1 MIRISFHFSF
11 HSNLYCQSMKQFY
24 TCLLFLCSLLSGYT
38 VFAAAPTVPASG
50 YSFSATEGNRISFSF
65 KAGNG
70 ARRIIVAREG
80 SAVTGIPVNGT
91 TYTSNAA
98 FGTSGTAFTATGEFV
113 VMDGASSNLT
123 VTNLNP
129 GTTYHFAI
137 FEYNGTGA
145 TTEYLNIAATGN
157 YFTATTPSVQ
167 ASAINVTAITGN
179 AARIDFTKGDGARRL
194 VLMRKD
200 NPVTGTPTDLALY
213 GENAAFGMGSVIG
226 AGNYVVY
233 ANIGTGVTV
242 SNLEPNTIYHIS
254 VFEYNGA
261 SQPLYLKPAATASFT
276 SAAGPN
282 IAPSN
287 LAFSA
292 IDGDRHIISY
302 KEGNGT
308 KRLVIARKGAAVTAT
323 PQNGVAYTANT
334 IFGSGTEIK
343 PGEFV
348 VNNAYNTSFTV
359 TNLEPNTIY
368 YYAVFEFDGTGTN
381 TYYLTSSYLQGSGST
396 AITPTTSPS
405 GVTATNIKGST
416 ADLSCVTGN
425 GTYRLFVMKEG
436 APVDISPAELK
447 FYPVSSAFGTP
458 ASLILNG
465 NYALSSWSNN
475 TLSVTSLK
483 AGVTYHVAVF
493 EYNGMYHP
501 VYQGIAARGSFTTV
515 SEPTTTGSG
524 ISLFS
529 VETINAAL
537 IWTPGNGTKRIM
549 VAKKGSAI
557 TSRPQ
562 DGTFY
567 TANKIFGSGTALAAD
582 EFVLYDGTGS
592 YADLTNLEPNTTYHL
607 AVFEY
612 NVTGAGVPDYL
623 TSSFLSYNFTTLKRP
638 TVSSSA
644 LNVTGITNTQATVNL
659 TAGNGYYR
667 LGVVREQTIPEV
679 GPDDFKVY
687 PTGPVGG
694 TNITGPGNYVSFK
707 GTGNSGLITG
717 LQPGTT
723 YTATVY
729 EFNGNS
735 SPLYLVP
742 GSSVIFTTTGT
753 PPLLTPTQATTTPSV
768 VSTEGN
774 TATLNFISGNGNR
787 RIIVMKEGAAV
798 SFTPADGS
806 SYTFNSE
813 FGKGVS
819 VKTGEYIVYNGAGN
833 NATITGL
840 KPNTLYH
847 AAVFEYNTDGTGYKY
862 LTASFLATTMRTV
875 AAPAT
880 GAADLQTTTTEN
892 SITLTLTRGSGL
904 NRLIAIREGTG
915 ISATPS
921 DLSVY
926 PASTTMGSGSQLE
939 AGTFVVYAGSS
950 NTVTINGLS
959 SGKQY
964 HISVFE
970 YNGNL
975 APVYNQTNVLAGFAT
990 TTGSLPVTW
999 QYVNAMVKPNGILL
1013 NWATAQELITA
1024 RFEIERSDDGVHYFK
1039 RATIAAAGQSNIPRH
1054 YNWLDQQPQNGSYQ
1068 YRIRQVDIDDQFSYS
1083 KIIHIR
1089 YNQSAATANAM
1100 AYPNPARSEVCI
1112 SWPGSEQQAMLTIT
1126 DASGKRAVSRQVNNG
1141 ETISLSSMHPG
1152 IWYLQI
1158 LTKTQQYT
1166 MPLIKY

>member
-1 MIRISFHFSF
+1 
-11 HSNLYCQSMKQFY
+11 MKQLY
-24 TCLLFLCSLLSGYT
+24 TCLLFLCSVLSGAP
-38 VFAAAPTVPASG
+38 VFAAAPTVPS
-50 YSFSATEGNRISFSF
+50 SAYTYNAAEGNRIAFSF

-70 ARRIIVAREG
+70 TRRIIVAKEG

-91 TYTSNAA
+91 TYSSNAA
-98 FGTSGTAFTATGEFV
+98 FGTAGTAFTAAGEFV
-113 VMDGASSNLT
+113 VMDGGSSNLT
-123 VTNLNP
+123 ITNLTP

-145 TTEYLNIAATGN
+145 TIEYLNIAAAGN
-157 YFTATTPSVQ
+157 YFTVATPTIQ
-167 ASAINVTAITGN
+167 ASAINISAITGN
-179 AARIDFTKGDGARRL
+179 AARIDFTKGDGAKRL
-194 VLMRKD
+194 VVLRKD
-200 NPVTGTPTDLALY
+200 NPVTGTPTDFTY
-213 GENAAFGMGSVIG
+213 YVENPAFGNGSLIG

-233 ANIGTGVTV
+233 ANTGTGVSI

-254 VFEYNGA
+254 IFEYNGA
-261 SQPLYLKPAATASFT
+261 TLPLYLKPAATASFT

-282 IAPSN
+282 IAPTN
-287 LAFSA
+287 LTFSS
-292 IDGDRHIISY
+292 IDGDRHIITY

-308 KRLVIARKGAAVTAT
+308 KRLVIARKGAAVTAI

-348 VNNAYNTSFTV
+348 INNAYNTSFTV

-405 GVTATNIKGST
+405 AVTASNIKGST
-416 ADLSCVTGN
+416 VDLSCVAGN

-436 APVDISPAELK
+436 APVDISPVDLK
-447 FYPVSSAFGTP
+447 FYTVSAAFGTP

-465 NYALSSWSNN
+465 NYALSTWSNN
-475 TLSVTSLK
+475 TLSVTGLK

-501 VYQGIAARGSFTTV
+501 VYQGVAARGSFTTV

-524 ISLFS
+524 MNLYS
-529 VETINAAL
+529 VETISAAL
-537 IWTPGNGTKRIM
+537 MWTPGNGTKRIL
-549 VAKKGSAI
+549 VAKKGSAV

-567 TANKIFGSGTALAAD
+567 TANKVFGSGTALGTD
-582 EFVLYDGTGS
+582 EFVMLDGTGS
-592 YADLTNLEPNTTYHL
+592 YADLTNLEPNTTYHV

-612 NVTGAGVPDYL
+612 NVTGAGLPDYL
-623 TSSFLSYNFTTLKRP
+623 TSSFLTYNFTTLKRP
-638 TVSSSA
+638 TLSSSA

-659 TAGNGYYR
+659 TIGNGYYR
-667 LGVVREQTIPEV
+667 LGVVREQTTAEV
-679 GPDDFKVY
+679 TPDDLKVY

-694 TNITGPGNYVSFK
+694 TSITGPGNYVSFK

-729 EFNGNS
+729 EFNGS
-735 SPLYLVP
+735 ASPLYLIP
-742 GSSVIFTTTGT
+742 GSSVTFTTTGT
-753 PPLLTPTQATTTPSV
+753 PPLLTPTQAGTAPSV

-774 TATLNFISGNGNR
+774 TATLNFTAGNGNR
-787 RIIVMKEGAAV
+787 RIIVMKEGAAAT
-798 SFTPADGS
+798 FTPADGS

-819 VKTGEYIVYNGAGN
+819 VKTGEFIVFNGSGN
-833 NATITGL
+833 SAPVTGL
-840 KPNTLYH
+840 KPNTVYY
-847 AAVFEYNTDGTGYKY
+847 ASVFEYNTDGTGYKY
-862 LTASFLATTMRTV
+862 LTTSFLSTTMSTV
-875 AAPAT
+875 AAPVSGAT
-880 GAADLQTTTTEN
+880 DLKTAVTDN
-892 SITLTLTRGSGL
+892 SITLTITRGSGL
-904 NRLIAIREGTG
+904 NRLIAVREGSA
-915 ISATPS
+915 ISASPV
-921 DLSVY
+921 DLSLY
-926 PASTTMGSGSQLE
+926 PANATMGGGSQLE
-939 AGTFVVYAGSS
+939 AGSFVVYTGSN
-950 NTVTINGLS
+950 NTVTITGLA

-964 HISVFE
+964 HVSVFE

-975 APVYNQTNVLAGFAT
+975 APVYNKTNVLNGFAT
-990 TTGSLPVTW
+990 TSGSLPVTW

-1013 NWATAQELITA
+1013 NWATAQELNTA
-1024 RFEIERSDDGVHYFK
+1024 RFEIERSDDGVHYYK
-1039 RATIAAAGQSNIPRH
+1039 RATIAAAGESNTPRY
-1054 YNWLDQQPQNGSYQ
+1054 YNWLDQQPQSGSYQ
-1068 YRIRQVDIDDQFSYS
+1068 YRIKQVDIDDKFSYS

-1089 YNQSAATANAM
+1089 YNPSTATPNAVV
-1100 AYPNPARSEVCI
+1100 YPNPARSEVSI
-1112 SWPGSEQQAMLTIT
+1112 NWPGNEQQAMLTIT
-1126 DASGKRAVSRQVNNG
+1126 DASGIRAVSRQVNNG
-1141 ETISLSSMHPG
+1141 ETISLSAMHAG

-1166 MPLIKY
+1166 LPLIKY